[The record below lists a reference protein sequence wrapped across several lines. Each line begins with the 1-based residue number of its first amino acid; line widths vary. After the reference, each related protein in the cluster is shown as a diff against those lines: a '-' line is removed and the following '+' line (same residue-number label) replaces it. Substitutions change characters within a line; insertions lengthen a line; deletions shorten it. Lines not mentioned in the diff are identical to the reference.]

1 MGNQQMLV
9 IGGLLILSYLM
20 LTFYNVRNDQT
31 SFSLFTENVI
41 TGTSVGQSLIDEI
54 QTKSFDEKTI
64 SSAVTSADSLTSVNS
79 IGPDAG
85 ETNKS
90 KFDDVDDY
98 NGLKYSV
105 STNRIGTFSLS
116 SQVYYVQNLNPN
128 TKINQ
133 RSFAKRV
140 DVSVT
145 NPLFEDTLKFSTVIS
160 Y

>member
-140 DVSVT
+140 DVFVT